1 MQIACKKFGCQK
13 AVEVCYWTC
22 KYRRNCKDWAGAL
35 AGQPGL
41 RAITE
46 RLEAAAA
53 KSGRLFEA
61 RTLLKPGRPKRA
73 AAAPVLIASSAKIE
87 TTVAPQ
93 LLRKKNNHQPLKA
106 APKTETKPM
115 AKLPTEEEKTTA
127 ETTTQKTP
135 TGKSNEIPAER
146 KVAPKTTRPKTPSDG
161 TVYLLLS
168 KNGKYKELRE
178 SDLIKEAATIL
189 KDSSLRLV
197 KGQYLVPYITFKSL
211 DE

>member
-41 RAITE
+41 TAITE

-53 KSGRLFEA
+53 KSGRVFEA
-61 RTLLKPGRPKRA
+61 RTLVKPGRPKR

-106 APKTETKPM
+106 APKTESKPM

-127 ETTTQKTP
+127 EITTQKP
-135 TGKSNEIPAER
+135 PVGKSGES
-146 KVAPKTTRPKTPSDG
+146 KTPSKTARPKTPSDG

-197 KGQYLVPYITFKSL
+197 KGQYLVPYITFKSP